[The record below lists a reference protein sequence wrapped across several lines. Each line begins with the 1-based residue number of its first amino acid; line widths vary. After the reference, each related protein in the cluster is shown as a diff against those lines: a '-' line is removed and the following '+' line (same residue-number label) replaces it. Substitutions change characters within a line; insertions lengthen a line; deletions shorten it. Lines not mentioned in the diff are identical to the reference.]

1 MGVHMEN
8 ISTEKLKEK
17 GDHTLTKP
25 FQSEWREDNRAR
37 VARGSEGRKYPW
49 EQKN

>member
-1 MGVHMEN
+1 MNE
-8 ISTEKLKEK
+8 TEKLKEK